1 MCTASILR
9 APWVDADGA
18 DVPLWRVVCSRDE
31 RRTRLPAAPPLQA
44 GCATRRVVHPVDPE
58 GRGTWIA
65 ATSAGLVFTLL
76 NETESGVGS
85 MPSVPVSRGLVIPL
99 LASSGSIAEVAGRLG
114 RLRRDVYRPFRLL
127 VASDAHVLE
136 AVSGTSLALTLHRA
150 QPRLARTSSTLEP
163 AGIRRRRMAL
173 FEALVP
179 APSLA
184 AQAQFHSHRWPDAP
198 EASVL
203 MARRDA
209 ETVSITT
216 VDVFARRIRL
226 AYRPVPGGRADVTEL
241 ARAA

>member
-1 MCTASILR
+1 MCTVSILR
-9 APWVDADGA
+9 APWIDADGG

-31 RRTRLPAAPPLQA
+31 QRTRLPAAPPLHA

-65 ATSAGLVFTLL
+65 ATSAGLVFTVL
-76 NETESGVGS
+76 NETEAGVAPV
-85 MPSVPVSRGLVIPL
+85 PSVPVSRGLVIPL
-99 LASSGSIAEVAGRLG
+99 LASSGSIDEVAGRLG

-136 AVSGTSLALTLHRA
+136 AVSGASLALTLHRA
-150 QPRLARTSSTLEP
+150 QPRLARTSSSLDP
-163 AGIRRRRMAL
+163 AGTRRRRMAL

-179 APSLA
+179 VPSLA
-184 AQAQFHSHRWPDAP
+184 AQSRFHTHRWPDAP

-209 ETVSITT
+209 RTVSITT
-216 VDVFARRIRL
+216 VDVFARGIRL
-226 AYRPVPGGRADVTEL
+226 AYRPVPAGRADVTDL